1 MFAGEFFFTEAGVCR
16 VAALNSFLKRSQVY
30 LKRSPTWKFW
40 WEVSRNFPSAFPI
53 FQNADGQTLPKIKTS
68 CSLEHQSREISNCA
82 EIVSVCKWYWCR
94 ITKKEERILRC
105 IGCRCYI
112 FSQKKICKRKIIF
125 LKCLCHCWCCADGN
139 FQDNDFYITLMRR
152 FPNGL

>member
-53 FQNADGQTLPKIKTS
+53 FQNADGQALPKIKTS

-94 ITKKEERILRC
+94 ITK
-105 IGCRCYI
+105 
-112 FSQKKICKRKIIF
+112 QKKEYWGVSDVDVCKRKIIS
-125 LKCLCHCWCCADGN
+125 LQCLCHCWCCADRDLH
-139 FQDNDFYITLMRR
+139 DNDFYITLMRR
-152 FPNGL
+152 FSNGL